1 LNSASVSRVRSFT
14 RLKVI
19 LTVVAT
25 EDVAIIEGR
34 GAIRQALGQD
44 IVKKELAGLLVVDT
58 PWGLMKT

>member
-1 LNSASVSRVRSFT
+1 LNSASVSRVRPFA
-14 RLKVI
+14 RLKII

-58 PWGLMKT
+58 PWGLMET